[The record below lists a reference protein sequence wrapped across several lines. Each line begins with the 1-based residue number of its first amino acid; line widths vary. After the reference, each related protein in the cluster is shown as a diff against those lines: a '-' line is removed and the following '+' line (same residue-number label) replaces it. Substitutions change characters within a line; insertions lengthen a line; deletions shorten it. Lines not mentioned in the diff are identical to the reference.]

1 MRVKGSEDVGNE
13 KIFHRN
19 FTRWKEYSFFERNSV
34 TCFLIF
40 FDFTREL
47 FALRIL
53 GEKKEKRIGS
63 SRSYARNSYQEWS
76 KERGTSWILSFASPC
91 MHRYQ
96 AAHVC
101 TVCYAHARNALRTPS
116 NRKPPVFQFMS
127 RPRTVWTPVVFEIL
141 VEAFVVRGI
150 GRARVFAFPP
160 RILFCNSYRTDPSPT
175 SW

>member
-1 MRVKGSEDVGNE
+1 MRAKGSEDVGNE
-13 KIFHRN
+13 EIFHRN
-19 FTRWKEYSFFERNSV
+19 FTRWKEYSFFEPNSV

>member
-1 MRVKGSEDVGNE
+1 M
-13 KIFHRN
+13 
-19 FTRWKEYSFFERNSV
+19 

-53 GEKKEKRIGS
+53 GEKKEKRIRS

-175 SW
+175 S